1 MKFKVDD
8 KLESSLSFLI
18 QCLRDILSFLRK
30 VQLSI
35 IIYRTIV
42 PRYNIDVNSYYFLKS
57 CIIIYEIYN
66 SVIYSLKGQL
76 NTSLNVSR
84 LSATYLQS
92 KHRND
97 NYDKQAAEDRLQRLK
112 QEMENKSTIIKN
124 IKLELERL
132 DITE

>member
-1 MKFKVDD
+1 M
-8 KLESSLSFLI
+8 
-18 QCLRDILSFLRK
+18 
-30 VQLSI
+30 
-35 IIYRTIV
+35 
-42 PRYNIDVNSYYFLKS
+42 LKS
-57 CIIIYEIYN
+57 WILIYEIYN

-84 LSATYLQS
+84 LSTTYLQS
-92 KHRND
+92 KQRND

-112 QEMENKSTIIKN
+112 QEMENKSMIIKN